1 MKGIFY
7 PKQLK
12 RISTPSVTIIKKIH
26 RFNLKDESITVT
38 FQSYPK
44 NFYAKIF
51 LSDYTD
57 YRMSKPIRL
66 EIKQF
71 IADNN
76 IKTNGK

>member
-7 PKQLK
+7 PNQLK
-12 RISTPSVTIIKKIH
+12 RISAPSVTIIKRIH
-26 RFNLKDESITVT
+26 RFSLKDKSVIVT

-57 YRMSKPIRL
+57 YRMSMPIRL
-66 EIKQF
+66 EIKKF

-76 IKTNGK
+76 LKKNGK